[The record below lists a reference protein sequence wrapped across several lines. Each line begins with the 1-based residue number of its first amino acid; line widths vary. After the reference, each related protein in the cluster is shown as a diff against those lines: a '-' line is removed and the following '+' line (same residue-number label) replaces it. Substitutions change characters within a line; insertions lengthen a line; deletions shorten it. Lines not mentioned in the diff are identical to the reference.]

1 MSATSSGICDSEG
14 QTAKSSESEQP
25 QVPEA
30 LAKELALWRREA
42 CSNCQCS
49 SMFYCPYCCAPL
61 GVPEGVQ
68 IPKAKL
74 PFLRCDIIFDDAPKK
89 ATSIQAKV
97 LAPDHVR
104 LIDLFTG
111 DGNSNRTLSRPSGNV
126 AASSKTNS
134 VGDTPGADVVEGGV
148 VREIPEYDP
157 AKTVVLFPDDN
168 SVLFSEVSASSDMA
182 SSAEEITL
190 VLIDSPWRR
199 AQSLRRHPRLAHL
212 RSVRLGSPPPSRF
225 WRYHSE
231 GIGCVSTVE
240 ALAAMVRE
248 VSPPESTACQTGS
261 QGDLRPSLDPL
272 LADPLLFFFVR
283 QFAYI
288 SEIQRSAGRT
298 ERPMDASAKQRR
310 SAAQRQSQRNKRL
323 LDDKP
328 TEAQS
333 ESSSK
338 AAKML

>member
-1 MSATSSGICDSEG
+1 MSATLNAEG
-14 QTAKSSESEQP
+14 QTAKSSVSEQP
-25 QVPEA
+25 QVPET
-30 LAKELALWRREA
+30 LAKELSLWRREA

-49 SMFYCPYCCAPL
+49 SMFYCPFCCAPL
-61 GVPEGVQ
+61 GVPEGVE
-68 IPKAKL
+68 IPKARL
-74 PFLRCDIIFDDAPKK
+74 PFLGCDIIFDDAAKK
-89 ATSIQAKV
+89 ATSIHAKV
-97 LAPDHVR
+97 LAPDQVR

-111 DGNSNRTLSRPSGNV
+111 DGSSNRTLSRPSGK
-126 AASSKTNS
+126 AASSSKTNW
-134 VGDTPGADVVEGGV
+134 VRDTSGTDVAESGV
-148 VREIPEYDP
+148 VREIPQYDP

-168 SVLFSEVSASSDMA
+168 SVLFSEVLASSDMA

-190 VLIDSPWRR
+190 VVIDSPWRR

-231 GIGCVSTVE
+231 GTGCVSTVE

-248 VSPPESTACQTGS
+248 VSHTESAACQTES
-261 QGDLRPSLDPL
+261 QGDLKPSLDPL

-288 SEIQRSAGRT
+288 SERQRSAGIT
-298 ERPMDASAKQRR
+298 ECPMDASAKQRR
-310 SAAQRQSQRNKRL
+310 SAAQRQSLRNKRL

-333 ESSSK
+333 ESSNK